1 MKQHDIKLIQE
12 DLKSSLTQKRYT
24 HTEGVIETAVKL
36 AKHYGEDQDKA
47 YLAALLHDSAKPIS
61 TDLGHAKKGAELAR
75 EQYGIDDSYI
85 INAISYHTTG
95 RPNMTLLDK
104 IIFVADYI
112 EPNRQVAP
120 NLDVLRQLA
129 FEDLDECLRRILKA
143 TLAYL
148 QSNNVD
154 IDPMTEQT
162 YQYYLKM
169 EQKKE

>member
-1 MKQHDIKLIQE
+1 
-12 DLKSSLTQKRYT
+12 
-24 HTEGVIETAVKL
+24 
-36 AKHYGEDQDKA
+36 
-47 YLAALLHDSAKPIS
+47 
-61 TDLGHAKKGAELAR
+61 
-75 EQYGIDDSYI
+75 
-85 INAISYHTTG
+85 
-95 RPNMTLLDK
+95 MTLLDK

-112 EPNRQVAP
+112 EPNRQEAP

-148 QSNNVD
+148 QGKNVD

-162 YQYYLKM
+162 YKYYLKI